1 MTQEYAALLFSAF
14 ALWVS
19 WRANSIAQK
28 ALNESNKVKLLE
40 IQSEV
45 LKEVDLQHA
54 KFGTLLAVTAE
65 AALIYAQNPALA
77 ANNPGG
83 FERVKQNIDAVQSL
97 RGRYEEQ
104 RKLAESNVGQG
115 SIEAEAKILA
125 DIRRLTIHVQ
135 EDLEKE
141 LRHVEGLRAQA
152 RVAQQ
157 PHAADAVDAG
167 RWAS

>member
-1 MTQEYAALLFSAF
+1 M
-14 ALWVS
+14 
-19 WRANSIAQK
+19 
-28 ALNESNKVKLLE
+28 KLLE

-54 KFGTLLAVTAE
+54 KFGTLLAIRAE
-65 AALIYAQNPALA
+65 SALLYAQNPALA

-104 RKLAESNVGQG
+104 RTLAELNVGQG
-115 SIEAEAKILA
+115 SIEAETTILA
-125 DIRRLTIHVQ
+125 NVRRLTIHVQ

-141 LRHVEGLRAQA
+141 LRHVEGLREQA

-157 PHAADAVDAG
+157 SAEGEIGDGARFP
-167 RWAS
+167 

>member
-1 MTQEYAALLFSAF
+1 MTPEIAALLFSAF
-14 ALWVS
+14 ALWAS

-54 KFGTLLAVTAE
+54 KFGTLLAATAE
-65 AALIYAQNPALA
+65 AALLYAQNPALA
-77 ANNPGG
+77 ATNPGG

-97 RGRYEEQ
+97 RERYEEQ

-115 SIEAEAKILA
+115 SIEAETKILA
-125 DIRRLTIHVQ
+125 NIRRLTIHVH

-141 LRHVEGLRAQA
+141 LRHVEGLREQA

-157 PHAADAVDAG
+157 TLQADGQRFALPAA
-167 RWAS
+167 

>member
-1 MTQEYAALLFSAF
+1 MTLELAALLFSAL
-14 ALWVS
+14 ALWAS

-28 ALNESNKVKLLE
+28 ALTESNKVKLLE

-65 AALIYAQNPALA
+65 AALLYAQSPALA
-77 ANNPGG
+77 ASNPGG

-104 RKLAESNVGQG
+104 RKLAEDNVGQG
-115 SIEAEAKILA
+115 SIEAETKILA
-125 DIRRLTIHVQ
+125 NIRRLTIHVQ

-141 LRHVEGLRAQA
+141 LRHVEGLREQA

-157 PHAADAVDAG
+157 DAQADALRAPL
-167 RWAS
+167 S